1 MNLTPQI
8 WHGCYDKS
16 LKGFITDASFNHP
29 AKFSLGL
36 IERIY
41 DHCLARGYFTK
52 GSLVGDVFG
61 GVAIGGLVA
70 AYRGVRWIGC
80 ELEPKFVGFCR
91 QNIALHRSKLEYLGC
106 PLPLIIQGDSR
117 FFAERVQA
125 VVSSPPYAETETT
138 AGNVGNATNKSWGK
152 GKRLASSTEGYG
164 QTSGQIGRLKS
175 GAVDS
180 VIASPP
186 FTQGYQGGGGINK
199 NGYTGKHLTGKH
211 RCGNPDEVGKRTY
224 QGQGG
229 QREPGNIETLKEG
242 SVEAVVSSPP
252 FRDARSDTTKA
263 GATKGGGPCA
273 ERLHSVQAGTTYGA
287 TDGQIDN
294 LKTGDVHAV
303 ISSPPYAAIS
313 TGAGG
318 LNTKPAKHE
327 GQQSG
332 RSAKAASQDTDQKY
346 GTSDGQ
352 IARLKSGD
360 VQAVVTSPPWE
371 NNAEG
376 SRKGS
381 KMGSPEKILKCNRG
395 NGASD
400 AAVLAQAARDEQKT
414 YGDSEGQ
421 IGKERGETYWEA
433 MDQVYRSCFQ
443 TIRPGGVIVLV
454 VKDYCKDGKRVRL
467 CDDTLRLLEH
477 IGFQPLERIH
487 AMLVSETVEAG
498 LFGEEKTKRQRKSF
512 FRRLYE
518 AKIPEGDERRI
529 DHEEVL
535 IARRPL

>member
-164 QTSGQIGRLKS
+164 REDGQIGRLKS
-175 GAVDS
+175 CAVDS
-180 VIASPP
+180 VIA
-186 FTQGYQGGGGINK
+186 
-199 NGYTGKHLTGKH
+199 
-211 RCGNPDEVGKRTY
+211 
-224 QGQGG
+224 
-229 QREPGNIETLKEG
+229 
-242 SVEAVVSSPP
+242 
-252 FRDARSDTTKA
+252 
-263 GATKGGGPCA
+263 
-273 ERLHSVQAGTTYGA
+273 
-287 TDGQIDN
+287 
-294 LKTGDVHAV
+294 
-303 ISSPPYAAIS
+303 SPPYAAIS

-318 LNTKPAKHE
+318 LNTNPAKHE

-352 IARLKSGD
+352 IARLKGGD
-360 VQAVVTSPPWE
+360 VQAVVTSPPFE
-371 NNAEG
+371 DSLNVRPSKQILNG
-376 SRKGS
+376 SGGRMGQSCKG
-381 KMGSPEKILKCNRG
+381 EDN
-395 NGASD
+395 
-400 AAVLAQAARDEQKT
+400 
-414 YGDSEGQ
+414 YGTAEGQ
-421 IGKERGETYWEA
+421 IGNSKGETYWQA

-443 TIRPGGVIVLV
+443 AIRPGGVIVLV
-454 VKDYCKDGKRVRL
+454 VKNYVKNRKIVPL
-467 CDDTLRLLEH
+467 CDDTVRLLEH
-477 IGFQPLERIH
+477 IGFMPLERIR
-487 AMLVSETVEAG
+487 AML
-498 LFGEEKTKRQRKSF
+498 KTKTVHNDLFHKEGVTTIKSRASF
-512 FRRLYE
+512 FRRLAE
-518 AKIPEGDERRI
+518 QKGAPPI
-529 DHEEVL
+529 DWEEVIICQKPAL
-535 IARRPL
+535 TVEQNSEAERLQSGASVVQPDNATLSDSESPQRLL